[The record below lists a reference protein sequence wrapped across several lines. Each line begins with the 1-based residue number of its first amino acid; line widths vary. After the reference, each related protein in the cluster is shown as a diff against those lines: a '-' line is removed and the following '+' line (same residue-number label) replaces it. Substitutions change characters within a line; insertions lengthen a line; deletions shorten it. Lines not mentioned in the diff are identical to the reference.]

1 MGNFFSATSIF
12 TFLACLLLG
21 CAYAWLLYGTNRIL
35 TKNLKL
41 SLAALRIFVVTL
53 ISYLIFAPL
62 VKTVS
67 YNPEKPIIVI
77 ANDNSI
83 SVKEIVANGFDQQK
97 YQQDLNNLVNQ
108 LAEKYDVKTYSFSDS
123 VKAGLDYSGKGKLS
137 NASALVSKI
146 NDELLNRNVGAVIMA
161 SDGIFNRGGNPLYE
175 LNKIKAPIYTIAMG
189 DTIARR
195 DVLIANVNY
204 NNLAYLA
211 NEFTLDIQIQAF
223 ESEGET
229 AELTIAENGT
239 IIKKQNLNIDAGSFV
254 KDVEVKLK
262 ATKVGVQKYTIA
274 ISPLKNEITTKNNT
288 QTIFI
293 EVIDGKQ
300 KVLLAS
306 AVPHPDLATFKQAIE
321 QNKNY
326 EVTLALAEDLNTI
339 DPKLFS
345 LAILYQLPDQGSIA
359 NTFMTK
365 LTNLNIS
372 TWYIVGAQT
381 NISSLNQ
388 VQKILNLGRGGNNA
402 TQEIFAYPEPS
413 FTAFNLAEESLKQL
427 NDYDPLLM
435 PFGTV
440 RINGNYTTVLN
451 QRIGKVNTQNPML
464 FFVNENGKKT
474 GFLLGEGIWKWKLEE
489 AKNEQNIPLVNELI
503 SKTVQYLSVKDDKRK
518 FKVYSSKSTYDEN
531 EDVILNATL
540 YNDAY
545 EPVNTPDVKL
555 QLKDAAGKTYNYTFS
570 KYAAAYRLTIGNLPQ
585 GNYTYAA
592 KTVLGN
598 KEYTANGAFYVSALI
613 AEYQQT
619 TANHQLL
626 YTMAQQSNGK
636 MLMPAN
642 LLSIADEIEK
652 SGQAKTISYED
663 RKYEELISLKWLF
676 ALLVVLLTAEWFF
689 RKRNGEA

>member
-1 MGNFFSATSIF
+1 MGNFFSVTSIF

-21 CAYAWLLYGTNRIL
+21 CLYAWVLYYTN
-35 TKNLKL
+35 KNLAKNL
-41 SLAALRIFVVTL
+41 RYGLAALRVFVVAFIAYML
-53 ISYLIFAPL
+53 FAPL
-62 VKTVS
+62 VKTVN
-67 YNPEKPIIVI
+67 YNPEKPIIVV

-83 SVKEIVANGFDQQK
+83 SVKAIEPKDFDRKK
-97 YQQDLNNLVNQ
+97 YQQDLNTLVNR
-108 LAEKYDVKTYSFSDS
+108 LSEKYEVKTYNFSDS
-123 VKAGLDYSGKGKLS
+123 VKAGLDFSGNGKLS
-137 NASALVSKI
+137 NASAFVNKL

-195 DVLIANVNY
+195 DVLIANINY
-204 NNLAYLA
+204 NNIAYLD

-223 ESEGET
+223 DSRGET
-229 AELTIAENGT
+229 AAITVAENGKT
-239 IIKKQNLNIDAGSFV
+239 VKNQSLSIDAGNFV
-254 KDVEVKLK
+254 KDVQVKLK
-262 ATKVGVQKYTIA
+262 ANKVGIQKYTITVA
-274 ISPLKNEITTKNNT
+274 PLKNEITTKNNA

-306 AVPHPDLATFKQAIE
+306 AAPHPDLATFKQAIE

-326 EVTLALAEDLNTI
+326 EVTLALADDLNTT
-339 DPKLFS
+339 DPKLYS
-345 LAILYQLPDQGSIA
+345 LAILYQLPDQA
-359 NTFMTK
+359 NISNSLLTK
-365 LTNLNIS
+365 LNNSNVS
-372 TWYIVGAQT
+372 TWYIIGAQT

-388 VQKILNLGRGGNNA
+388 AQKILSLNRGGNNI
-402 TQEIFAYPEPS
+402 QEVFPYLEPS
-413 FTAFNLAEESLKQL
+413 FTAFNLDENSLKLL

-435 PFGTV
+435 PFGNI
-440 RINGNYTTVLN
+440 RINGNYTAVFN

-464 FFVNENGKKT
+464 FFTNENGKKV

-489 AKNEQNIPLVNELI
+489 AKSEQNIPLVNELI

-531 EDVILNATL
+531 EEIILNATL

-545 EPVNTPDVKL
+545 EPVNTPEVIL
-555 QLKDAAGKTYNYTFS
+555 QLKNGEGKLFNYTFS
-570 KYAAAYRLTIGNLPQ
+570 KFGAAYRLSIGNLPQ
-585 GNYTYAA
+585 GNYTYIA
-592 KTVLGN
+592 KTKLGD
-598 KEYTANGAFYVSALI
+598 KSYTSAGAFYVSALI

-626 YTMAQQSNGK
+626 NTMSQQSNGK
-636 MLMPAN
+636 MIMPAN

-676 ALLVVLLTAEWFF
+676 ALFLVLLTTEWFF

>member
-1 MGNFFSATSIF
+1 MGNFFSVTSIF

-21 CAYAWLLYGTNRIL
+21 CLYAWVLYYTN
-35 TKNLKL
+35 KNLAKNL
-41 SLAALRIFVVTL
+41 RYGLAALRVFVVAFIAYML
-53 ISYLIFAPL
+53 FAPL
-62 VKTVS
+62 VKTVN
-67 YNPEKPIIVI
+67 YNPEKPIIVV

-83 SVKEIVANGFDQQK
+83 SVKAIEPKDFDRKK
-97 YQQDLNNLVNQ
+97 YQQDLNTLVNR
-108 LAEKYDVKTYSFSDS
+108 LSEKYEVKTYNFSDS
-123 VKAGLDYSGKGKLS
+123 VKAGLDFSGNGKLS
-137 NASALVSKI
+137 NASAFVNKL

-195 DVLIANVNY
+195 DVLIANINY
-204 NNLAYLA
+204 NNIAYLD

-223 ESEGET
+223 DSKGET
-229 AELTIAENGT
+229 AAITVAENGKT
-239 IIKKQNLNIDAGSFV
+239 VTNQSLSIDAGSFV
-254 KDVEVKLK
+254 KDVQVKLK
-262 ATKVGVQKYTIA
+262 ANKVGIQKYTITVA
-274 ISPLKNEITTKNNT
+274 PLKNEITTKNNA

-306 AVPHPDLATFKQAIE
+306 AAPHPDLATFKQAIE

-326 EVTLALAEDLNTI
+326 EVTLALADDLNTA
-339 DPKLFS
+339 DPKLYS
-345 LAILYQLPDQGSIA
+345 LAILYQLPDQA
-359 NTFMTK
+359 NISNSLLTK
-365 LTNLNIS
+365 LNNSNVS
-372 TWYIVGAQT
+372 TWYIIGAQT

-388 VQKILNLGRGGNNA
+388 VQKILSLNRGGNNV
-402 TQEIFAYPEPS
+402 QEIFPALEPS
-413 FTAFNLAEESLKQL
+413 FTAFNLDENSLKLL

-435 PFGTV
+435 PFGNI
-440 RINGNYTTVLN
+440 RINGNYTAVFN

-464 FFVNENGKKT
+464 FFTNENGKKV

-489 AKNEQNIPLVNELI
+489 AKSEQNIPLVNELI

-531 EDVILNATL
+531 EEIILNATL

-545 EPVNTPDVKL
+545 EPVNTPEVML
-555 QLKDAAGKTYNYTFS
+555 QLKNGEGKLFNYTFS
-570 KYAAAYRLTIGNLPQ
+570 KFGAAYRLSIGNLPQ
-585 GNYTYAA
+585 GNYTYIA
-592 KTVLGN
+592 KTKLGD
-598 KEYTANGAFYVSALI
+598 KSYTSAGAFYVSALI

-626 YTMAQQSNGK
+626 NTMSQQSNGK
-636 MLMPAN
+636 MIMPAN

-663 RKYEELISLKWLF
+663 RKYEELISLKWIF
-676 ALLVVLLTAEWFF
+676 ALLMVLLTTEWFF